1 MNRRIDIVLA
11 IQSQIAITVHL
22 IFFSFTFFLLDS
34 MRMILQIRSKLLGFV
49 YKSTQIYIDLN
60 NYVTVS
66 YWIP

>member
-49 YKSTQIYIDLN
+49 YKSTRIYIDLN